1 MSNNLKKFICPKF
14 TRTID
19 PVLMARLFER
29 HRDLL
34 GDFDLQALR
43 GDADGARGAL
53 EAFFAG
59 PEERCPDGL
68 GRGSSSRRRP
78 RHRARASHHARPVQ
92 ADGDRHCSPERSP
105 DGDRAA
111 PGSQARRPARVPRS
125 PAGLRG
131 GGRHAGAEGALEAGG
146 IRRLRCGSGSRS
158 RRRSGG
164 RLSRL
169 ARQRCSRPTIA
180 AGTAGSDG
188 TRTGTA

>member
-1 MSNNLKKFICPKF
+1 MSNNLKKFVCPRF

-68 GRGSSSRRRP
+68 VADLHRVADLGTAHGLRIMLDQSRRMGIALP
-78 RHRARASHHARPVQ
+78 
-92 ADGDRHCSPERSP
+92 PERSP
-105 DGDRAA
+105 DGDER
-111 PGSQARRPARVPRS
+111 
-125 PAGLRG
+125 
-131 GGRHAGAEGALEAGG
+131 RHAGGPLHSPGHCPAPVAVA
-146 IRRLRCGSGSRS
+146 RSGSISSGVRARAGARS
-158 RRRSGG
+158 RPPIRVDWSN
-164 RLSRL
+164 LK
-169 ARQRCSRPTIA
+169 
-180 AGTAGSDG
+180 
-188 TRTGTA
+188 RTVR